1 MLEIHETW
9 GHIFLAVNL
18 YGNFSGVN
26 TGTAII
32 QYCHERSALL
42 NYNVSTLS
50 CQPMLMTHKYCKPD
64 NNLYSYMEVEEAI
77 NTDLD
82 LG

>member
-1 MLEIHETW
+1 
-9 GHIFLAVNL
+9 
-18 YGNFSGVN
+18 
-26 TGTAII
+26 
-32 QYCHERSALL
+32 
-42 NYNVSTLS
+42 
-50 CQPMLMTHKYCKPD
+50 MLMTHKYSKPD

>member
-1 MLEIHETW
+1 
-9 GHIFLAVNL
+9 
-18 YGNFSGVN
+18 
-26 TGTAII
+26 
-32 QYCHERSALL
+32 
-42 NYNVSTLS
+42 
-50 CQPMLMTHKYCKPD
+50 MTHKYSKQD